1 MNRKSLS
8 EDLPENVK
16 YRKKGDVPLVLS
28 LELVVTATP
37 QRTSFIC
44 VSCEQCNLDLKPQ
57 MHRCCASAPQIV
69 VCRFVLTGARK
80 GSTYEFKKPTG
91 KHLFKINQDVMNNQ
105 QLQKKVFP
113 PFRANS

>member
-28 LELVVTATP
+28 LEIVVTATP
-37 QRTSFIC
+37 QRMSFIC

-57 MHRCCASAPQIV
+57 MHRCYASAHRLW
-69 VCRFVLTGARK
+69 CAVLSLQVLGRDL
-80 GSTYEFKKPTG
+80 P
-91 KHLFKINQDVMNNQ
+91 MNLKSQ
-105 QLQKKVFP
+105 Q
-113 PFRANS
+113 ANICLR